1 MNNYLSLIMLAI
13 ALSISVLLNIYLI
26 IITYRKSNTS
36 KINKDLALLSDL
48 MDRDRAIIEI
58 RRIAPQHMFIRSP
71 KDIAW
76 KYL

>member
-48 MDRDRAIIEI
+48 MDRDIAIIEI

-71 KDIAW
+71 KDIA
-76 KYL
+76 